1 VVRALSG
8 RSRRFSELLRD
19 IPQIPSKSL
28 ARVLSKLE
36 MEGLI
41 RREVNAGRP
50 PQVTYSLIGN
60 DPLMS
65 DVIDALFRWGS
76 KHELSGK
83 VLKGLAKEPRKG
95 PV

>member
-41 RREVNAGRP
+41 RREVNTGRP
-50 PQVTYSLIGN
+50 PQVTYSLVTN
-60 DPLMS
+60 DPLLS
-65 DVIDALFRWGS
+65 DVIDALFRWGN
-76 KHELSGK
+76 KHELSEK
-83 VLKGLAKEPRKG
+83 VREVLPRK
-95 PV
+95 PRLRPR